1 MPVQRTTVRMRR
13 TVDPGGGNQGGCPLS
28 GPYLTQYLQP
38 FPTGDGV
45 SYIFGVHGLSE
56 SDSVEWDV
64 TLGEFD
70 FVPQDIL
77 DAHTLVV
84 VFMGG
89 DGGSV
94 TATVNGELLGSIAY
108 GPPP

>member
-1 MPVQRTTVRMRR
+1 MTRIRVQARLRAT
-13 TVDPGGGNQGGCPLS
+13 PAPNSGGGGGGPLA

-45 SYIFGVHGLSE
+45 TYVFGIHGLAETDVVAWS
-56 SDSVEWDV
+56 V

-70 FVPQDIL
+70 FVPQEIL

-84 VFMGG
+84 VYQGG

-108 GPPP
+108 GAP